1 MIVENEYININKRNR
16 KHAESMQKNAKHFFS
31 SAYINNG
38 SMTSPHK
45 KSRKPHKKKVHKNAM
60 TTSHDY
66 GMSSIKC
73 DQNT

>member
-1 MIVENEYININKRNR
+1 
-16 KHAESMQKNAKHFFS
+16 
-31 SAYINNG
+31 
-38 SMTSPHK
+38 MTSPHK

>member
-1 MIVENEYININKRNR
+1 MDEKWSYTKIDNLTK
-16 KHAESMQKNAKHFFS
+16 
-31 SAYINNG
+31 G

-66 GMSSIKC
+66 GMISIKC

>member
-1 MIVENEYININKRNR
+1 MAKQKTFKIV
-16 KHAESMQKNAKHFFS
+16 FS
-31 SAYINNG
+31 KIKCAFLYG

-66 GMSSIKC
+66 GMISIKC
-73 DQNT
+73 NQNT